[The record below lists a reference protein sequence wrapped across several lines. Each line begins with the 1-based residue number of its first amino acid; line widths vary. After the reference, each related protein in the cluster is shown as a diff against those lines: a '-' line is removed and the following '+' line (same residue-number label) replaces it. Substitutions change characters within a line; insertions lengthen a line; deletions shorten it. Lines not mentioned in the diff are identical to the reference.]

1 MKTLTLEHL
10 APYLPYGLNWFCLD
24 RDSRE
29 WENIGLSRIYL
40 DNEILEI
47 GGMDVPLSELPN
59 PIDLTIKPILRPLS
73 DLTKEIEHNGEKF
86 VPMVELLKLAH
97 ESYYKEKI
105 GTRYQEIEFEQT
117 PIRAKACFS
126 FMATKD
132 LELYTLMPWNFPTW
146 ITQKLLSWHFDVFG
160 LIEQGLAIDINTLEK

>member
-10 APYLPYGLNWFCLD
+10 DFTNNSKVRLTRNPHWDFKEVNLQDCELNFNSSDKQPYLRYKDVTFGLD
-24 RDSRE
+24 QVK
-29 WENIGLSRIYL
+29 IYR
-40 DNEILEI
+40 
-47 GGMDVPLSELPN
+47 
-59 PIDLTIKPILRPLS
+59 RPLS

-146 ITQKLLSWHFDVFG
+146 ITQKLLSWHFDIHG
-160 LIEQGLAIDINTLEK
+160 LIEQNLAININTLEK